1 MAPDFSQG
9 RIYKILN
16 TLTDDVYVGSTCQ
29 PLTKR
34 LYGHKNTIGKPKYE
48 NNKFY
53 CKMQEL
59 GTDNFYIELI
69 ENFPCSTREE
79 LRAREGTWIREIATL
94 NKLVAGRD
102 SKGYYD
108 DNADM
113 LKQKSKDYRAEHK
126 EYYKKYNDAYKA
138 EHKEELK
145 AKCKVYIEKTVTKL
159 RNIKNNTV

>member
-1 MAPDFSQG
+1 
-9 RIYKILN
+9 
-16 TLTDDVYVGSTCQ
+16 
-29 PLTKR
+29 
-34 LYGHKNTIGKPKYE
+34 
-48 NNKFY
+48 
-53 CKMQEL
+53 MQEL

-108 DNADM
+108 DNVDM

-145 AKCKVYIEKTVTKL
+145 AKCKVYIEKNRDKIKEYKKQYCIANKQHIIDYDKAKYEKEGKLQIECKCGCVVTKTNL
-159 RNIKNNTV
+159 TRHQKTKMHEQLMKGEK